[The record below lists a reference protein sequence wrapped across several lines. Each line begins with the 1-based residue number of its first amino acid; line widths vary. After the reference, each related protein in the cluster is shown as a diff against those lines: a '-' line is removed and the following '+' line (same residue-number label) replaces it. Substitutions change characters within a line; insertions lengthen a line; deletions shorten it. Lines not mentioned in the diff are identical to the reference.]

1 MTGAERIC
9 PLCGQD
15 NDCRHGEKNCWC
27 MNYEFPQHV
36 LDMVPE
42 DKKQKACVCKSCLE
56 KYSGPFLYQDKPKLK
71 R

>member
-1 MTGAERIC
+1 MVEDRAKRIC

-15 NDCRHGEKNCWC
+15 NNCQHGEETCWC
-27 MNYEFPQHV
+27 FNYEFPQHV

-56 KYSGPFLYQDKPKLK
+56 KYSKK
-71 R
+71 